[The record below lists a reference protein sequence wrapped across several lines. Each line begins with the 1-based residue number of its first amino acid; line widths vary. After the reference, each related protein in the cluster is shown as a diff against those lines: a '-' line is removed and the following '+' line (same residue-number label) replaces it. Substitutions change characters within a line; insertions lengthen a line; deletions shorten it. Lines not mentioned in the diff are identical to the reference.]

1 MRSPSS
7 CRSAALVVLAIA
19 VAALDGLAAQATPPL
34 FASFRDT
41 APAIARPGT
50 ARARVVSVRADLL
63 AAAFDPRTN
72 ADAPFELNLFDDQT
86 FRLRRVRID
95 AATAGYR
102 TWVATSGPGDDVVA
116 ALTLGPTGLSGTVLA
131 RGRAYAFEPAAAGGV
146 VVRELSL
153 GDAVPELPAL
163 LVPARQSG
171 LAPLTHGGAT
181 GTARID
187 VLVLYTPAARV
198 RAGGPAAIQA
208 ALANAVAVTNTA
220 LQRSAVD
227 ASLTTVG
234 LQELPYVESA
244 SGLVA
249 DLSTLAIGGSLHAA
263 VDSVRAAAGA
273 DLVALVVGRATPS
286 AGCGVAYLGPSPAAI
301 YSVTEEA
308 CLVAGQWSFSHELGH
323 NLGADHAPG
332 DPVVSPVPYARGYRD
347 SAVRTLMAYPA
358 AGTPARLLNFS
369 SSIVR
374 EPAGTGSPTGNSLQD
389 NARQLAET
397 AATVAAFSSA
407 ASAPLTPV
415 GFSATVTGHTVSL
428 TWQASAG
435 GGPMQLYVVEAGTAP
450 GGTDW
455 EPFTTT
461 TPSITFPD
469 VLGGRYYARVRSVG
483 SGGSSPPT
491 PDLVVEV
498 GALCNVPG
506 PAMVSATVGP
516 GRATLAWFAPPG
528 TDPTSYEVGLGSV
541 SGAVDL
547 GTFAVGTLTG
557 ATVPAPPGQYFVRAR
572 GVNACGPGGVSN
584 ELRVVVP

>member
-7 CRSAALVVLAIA
+7 CRSAALVILTIA
-19 VAALDGLAAQATPPL
+19 VAAADGLRAQALPPL
-34 FASFRDT
+34 FASVRDT

-50 ARARVVSVRADLL
+50 ARARTVSVRADLL
-63 AAAFDPRTN
+63 AAAFDPRTS
-72 ADAPFELNLFDDQT
+72 ADAPFELNLFDDRT

-102 TWVATSGPGDDVVA
+102 TWVGTSGPGDDVVA
-116 ALTLGPTGLSGTVLA
+116 ALTIGPTGLSGSLSA
-131 RGRAYAFEPAAAGGV
+131 HGRAYAFDPTAGGAV
-146 VVRELSL
+146 VVRELTPR
-153 GDAVPELPAL
+153 DAVPELPAV
-163 LVPARQSG
+163 LVPSRERG
-171 LAPLTHGGAT
+171 PFPLTHGGET

-187 VLVLYTPAARV
+187 LLVLYTPAARG

-208 ALANAVAVTNTA
+208 SLANAVAVTNTA
-220 LQRSAVD
+220 LQRSAVH
-227 ASLTTVG
+227 ASVTTVG
-234 LQELPYVESA
+234 LQELAYVESA

-249 DLSTLAIGGSLHAA
+249 DLSTLALGGALHAA
-263 VDSVRAAAGA
+263 VESVRAAAGA
-273 DLVALVVGRATPS
+273 DLVALVVGRTTPS

-332 DPVVSPVPYARGYRD
+332 DPVVSAVPYARGYRD
-347 SAVRTLMAYPA
+347 GAVRTLMAYPA
-358 AGTPARLLNFS
+358 PGTPPRLLNFS
-369 SSIVR
+369 SSSVR
-374 EPAGTGSPTGNSLQD
+374 EPAGTGVPTGNSLQD
-389 NARQLAET
+389 NARRLTET

-407 ASAPLTPV
+407 ADAPLAPV
-415 GFSATVTGHTVSL
+415 GLSATVTGHTVTL

-435 GGPMQLYVVEAGTAP
+435 GGPTQVYVVEAGTAP
-450 GGTDW
+450 GGTAW

-461 TPSITFPD
+461 TPAMTFPD

-491 PDLVVEV
+491 PDLVVDV
-498 GALCNVPG
+498 GAACQVPG
-506 PAMVSATVGP
+506 PATVSATVGL
-516 GRATLAWFAPPG
+516 GSATLAWFAPPG
-528 TDPTSYEVGLGSV
+528 TGPTSYDVGLGSV

-547 GTFAVGTLTG
+547 GIFAVGTVTA